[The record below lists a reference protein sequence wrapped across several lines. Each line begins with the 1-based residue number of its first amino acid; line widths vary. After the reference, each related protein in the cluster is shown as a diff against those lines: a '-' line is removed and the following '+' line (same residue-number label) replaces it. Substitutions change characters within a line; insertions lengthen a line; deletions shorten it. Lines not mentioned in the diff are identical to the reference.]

1 MQLAFYSITF
11 ITIIRLIISLYY
23 TINILNKY
31 ISILIY
37 HVYNNNLEPYAIK
50 VACTVLKGGN
60 FNNKITYLNR
70 PFAALLLLN
79 IGYNTASFSV

>member
-1 MQLAFYSITF
+1 MNLAFYSITF

-23 TINILNKY
+23 TITILNKY

-37 HVYNNNLEPYAIK
+37 HVCNNLEPYAIK

>member
-1 MQLAFYSITF
+1 MNLAFYSITF

-23 TINILNKY
+23 TITILNKY

-37 HVYNNNLEPYAIK
+37 HVYNNLEPYAIK
-50 VACTVLKGGN
+50 VACTVLKGGS